1 MLLRSNTFTSSGG
14 YLLAP
19 YNTVYKFAAI
29 VLDDVERVVI
39 GDSSLDGSVS
49 ANVFENSNYGIYA
62 NNTGFEVY
70 NCTFSSISPL
80 DQSLALNKYYGSCIY
95 SKSSSDYNDRHAIV
109 GNKDYSLSYPATSKQ
124 NHFYSSYQGIVSL
137 GEMNLKVFNNEFGDP
152 DVASEGP
159 SVFSVLTGNS
169 SIKQVYIAREN
180 TFNNFNVGVRAFGLN
195 YQGLYHIGDNYFE
208 KAKPNIPSN
217 PTAYQGTAIWVGN
230 SLRLPGVAETPYL
243 KIFNNR
249 IGNPETNTQARIG
262 IFVSSI
268 VDPLIEYNDIY
279 YQVDAVPSYP
289 AVGIWTQN
297 CMNPKVVDND
307 ILNTES
313 YASHSNLMTGIRSD
327 MNTQGCFSR
336 NHLNYLGNS
345 FHFMGPHGQVGF
357 AENEMNYY
365 DNAIFINNAEIG
377 VQGFADINN
386 SIYRTDDNKFYHDLL
401 SQPER
406 VIGSAINNLP
416 ISWYYN
422 NSDNQLY
429 NPDINGNIPTSL
441 LFEIGLTPNLDPIEC
456 PEIINP
462 IARNM
467 AYGFIV
473 RDTARYDETYAQYF
487 SYHAKRGM
495 YNILK
500 RNPQLLDMDD
510 STDVFYNTFFDE
522 MQLSN
527 LAKFDSVYQFTE
539 AGEIASAHAIL
550 NSIEDTNAIE
560 EYCKAAFGIGIN
572 KLNLDSALSNADS
585 SAFYEIA
592 DMHALTTG
600 EAAFISRNMLFYE
613 IHDGVLGGGSRLA
626 QIRKPQKTTFKVELY
641 PVPVKDLVYFIY
653 ENGIP
658 DVVEIYDVQHRC
670 ILKTGNVHRIELS
683 LLSPGSYIVRFLQD
697 NDVLTTKKLIKVQ

>member
-1 MLLRSNTFTSSGG
+1 
-14 YLLAP
+14 
-19 YNTVYKFAAI
+19 
-29 VLDDVERVVI
+29 VERVVI

-377 VQGFADINN
+377 VQGFADVNN
-386 SIYRTDDNKFYHDLL
+386 SIFRSDDNKFYHDLL

-406 VIGSAINNLP
+406 VIGSTYLIGSFIP
-416 ISWYYN
+416 WYYN
-422 NSDNQLY
+422 NTDNQLY
-429 NPDINGNIPTSL
+429 DPDYISTGLINSL
-441 LFEIGLTPNLDPIEC
+441 PVPSNQPILTC
-456 PEIINP
+456 PEIVSP
-462 IARNM
+462 VERNQV
-467 AYGFIV
+467 YGYIV
-473 RDTARYDETYAQYF
+473 KDTGRYDEAYASYF
-487 SYHAKRGM
+487 SYHAKKGL
-495 YNILK
+495 NEIIK
-500 RNPQLLDMDD
+500 RNPEFRDMDD
-510 STDVFYNTFFDE
+510 STDVYFDTFYDE
-522 MQLSN
+522 MQAGN
-527 LAKFDSVYQFTE
+527 LARFDSV
-539 AGEIASAHAIL
+539 
-550 NSIEDTNAIE
+550 
-560 EYCKAAFGIGIN
+560 
-572 KLNLDSALSNADS
+572 
-585 SAFYEIA
+585 
-592 DMHALTTG
+592 
-600 EAAFISRNMLFYE
+600 RLF
-613 IHDGVLGGGSRLA
+613 V
-626 QIRKPQKTTFKVELY
+626 
-641 PVPVKDLVYFIY
+641 
-653 ENGIP
+653 ENGLP
-658 DVVEIYDVQHRC
+658 
-670 ILKTGNVHRIELS
+670 LA
-683 LLSPGSYIVRFLQD
+683 
-697 NDVLTTKKLIKVQ
+697 